1 MSLEQNATTL
11 SGWLTVINHMKMD
24 GMTYDSSTVAA
35 SFKTS
40 LERYDIFS
48 EVHSCMMQ
56 KSALKKLRHFSDA
69 QDNHKR
75 VLGLIKTKQCSF
87 GKPVVSIRA
96 TKIAPLNDIIYFC
109 QPFRYT

>member
-1 MSLEQNATTL
+1 
-11 SGWLTVINHMKMD
+11 MKMD
-24 GMTYDSSTVAA
+24 GMTYDSLTVAA

-56 KSALKKLRHFSDA
+56 NRPLKSCDIFSDA

-75 VLGLIKTKQCSF
+75 VLGLIKTK
-87 GKPVVSIRA
+87 
-96 TKIAPLNDIIYFC
+96 
-109 QPFRYT
+109 